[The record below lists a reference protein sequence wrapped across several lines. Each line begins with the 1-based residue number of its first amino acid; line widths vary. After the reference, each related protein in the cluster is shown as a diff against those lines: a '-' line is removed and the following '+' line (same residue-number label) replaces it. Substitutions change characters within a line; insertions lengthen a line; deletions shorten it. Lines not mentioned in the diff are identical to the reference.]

1 MGPEISGNGWRFQ
14 EIDRISLQ
22 ISPQNFQYKQWE
34 NWEGLRDKDSIQCP
48 ALFYQLSLSGSIVV
62 WQINVCYYPGPAVSV
77 LLLYCALFSSD
88 TISTAAAWAWLTL
101 AGLDLYISQ
110 SCAVKSVV
118 YSTRRRAPSP
128 LSLSLSLSLLHSQSV
143 TTIFIIQP
151 SIAPHQLPGQAWIMS
166 TGKLVHHSFLSL
178 LYISSFIEIFNC
190 GVWEARKCW
199 INSTQVRRLSCFS
212 TFITVPY
219 LCPRHYLSKTGLTT
233 NNII

>member
-1 MGPEISGNGWRFQ
+1 MSGIVLSAQSEWQYSSVTNKCLLLPWSASISTPTVLRPVQLWHNFYSCGLGLTDLGWVRFVHQSVLCSQVCGVQQ
-14 EIDRISLQ
+14 EEES
-22 ISPQNFQYKQWE
+22 
-34 NWEGLRDKDSIQCP
+34 
-48 ALFYQLSLSGSIVV
+48 SLS
-62 WQINVCYYPGPAVSV
+62 
-77 LLLYCALFSSD
+77 
-88 TISTAAAWAWLTL
+88 
-101 AGLDLYISQ
+101 
-110 SCAVKSVV
+110 
-118 YSTRRRAPSP
+118 
-128 LSLSLSLSLLHSQSV
+128 SLSLSLLHSQSV